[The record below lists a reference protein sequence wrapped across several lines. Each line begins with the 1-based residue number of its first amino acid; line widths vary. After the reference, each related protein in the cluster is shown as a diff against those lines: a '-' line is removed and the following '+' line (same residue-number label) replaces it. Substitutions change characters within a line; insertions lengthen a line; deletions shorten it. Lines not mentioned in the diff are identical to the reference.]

1 MELAYDRVELSMPKR
16 SKFDLSFDR
25 KFSFDMGKAYPMLVQ
40 ECVPGDTWHI
50 QASDIIRFQ
59 PLISPVYHRLDFKI
73 HYFFVPNR
81 LVWDNW
87 ENFITQKNPDI
98 NVPTTTFSGLST
110 SGVASGVNS
119 LMDYF
124 DLPVSAQ
131 NADRQNT
138 LPLCVLPFRAYNL
151 IYNEYFRDEFK
162 QNEIALFKNED
173 SVSLDEMRT
182 YRLFNVGWEKDYFT
196 NAQHSP
202 QQGAAV
208 TLPMKN
214 NSSVS
219 TYINKSGTNTG
230 GPIQIDAGT
239 DKLIYAPNQS
249 QESFSLNAHGSNTL
263 NNFVTA
269 GTIHELY
276 TATAIQ
282 RFRDKL
288 QLGGGRYIETLLSLF
303 GVTAPDYR
311 LQRPEY
317 IGGSSHPIEIGRIL
331 QTSEGSSS
339 SPLGSYAGEAS
350 GTGKSQTFDYY
361 CEEHGYIIGIA
372 YVVPRTGYQQ
382 GIPRKYIKRDIYDW
396 YFPDFS
402 LLGDQEVLNDEI
414 FMQSGDNNGIFGYNP
429 RYSEY
434 KYNDDKVN
442 GDFRTTLSFWHMN
455 RIFDSLPS
463 LNSEFLQC
471 DPTSRIFAV
480 EDSSSNRMYAEL
492 YQDITAIRPMPTY
505 VVPQISE

>member
-25 KFSFDMGKAYPMLVQ
+25 KFSFDMGLAYPMLVQ

-81 LVWDNW
+81 LVWNNW
-87 ENFITQKNPDI
+87 ENFITQKDPDI
-98 NVPTTTFSGLST
+98 NVPTTTMKKLGNVGNVF
-110 SGVASGVNS
+110 GVNQ
-119 LMDYF
+119 LTDYF
-124 DLPVSAQ
+124 DLPVDGSDARY
-131 NADRQNT
+131 NEM
-138 LPLCVLPFRAYNL
+138 PLCVLPFRAYNL

-162 QNEIALFKNED
+162 QNERPIFKESDVVTDNELSYYD
-173 SVSLDEMRT
+173 L
-182 YRLFNVGWEKDYFT
+182 YRVGWEKDYFT
-196 NAQHSP
+196 NAQHHP

-208 TLPMKN
+208 TIPLKN
-214 NSSVS
+214 NTSIGGLSIKRDGYNSNNSADVVVNSSGNLVS
-219 TYINKSGTNTG
+219 
-230 GPIQIDAGT
+230 Q
-239 DKLIYAPNQS
+239 
-249 QESFSLNAHGSNTL
+249 LNGSNIGSGWSL
-263 NNFVTA
+263 SKSNANFVSA

-331 QTSEGSSS
+331 QTSESSGN

-350 GTGKSQTFDYY
+350 GTGKSPTFDYY

-396 YFPDFS
+396 YFPDFA

-414 FMQSGDNNGIFGYNP
+414 YAGTGSDNGIFGYNP

-463 LNSEFLQC
+463 LNSQFIEC
-471 DPTSRIFAV
+471 VPTQRIFAV
-480 EDSSSNRMYAEL
+480 EDNSTNRMYAEL

-505 VVPQISE
+505 VLPQIAE